1 MSMAKDIMR
10 KKAVTVDGESSIFE
24 LSEMLTKNN
33 MSGLPVV
40 DKDGTLIGFASGREI
55 IATLNSPDLREKKV
69 KDIMVKKVIT
79 VDVATPMEEIS
90 KIFTEKTIHAIP
102 VVSGDKVVGVIL
114 RKAVIDNLLENY
126 Y

>member
-1 MSMAKDIMR
+1 
-10 KKAVTVDGESSIFE
+10 
-24 LSEMLTKNN
+24 MLTKNN